1 MDLGRRRGAREQ
13 DGHSAIDHAQR
24 RGLTDINIWADN
36 DAALQAIAVGMS
48 VSSLSVVKTFD
59 RRARRWLNKDPR
71 NRLKLSWVPG
81 HAQVNGNERADYL
94 AKRGASGVGTVYPS
108 ATSVSYAGRQVNQRA
123 HDAWRAAWSTAAGI
137 RSGWYFHTRVTVPVH
152 RSGPTLQ
159 LPRRDLGILLQIRTG
174 HGDFAEY
181 HDRFRHLDAER
192 WCLCGRLQSPFH
204 PLTCPAFTRYHAL
217 LLDGEGNRH
226 TNEALVNDKK
236 GILALLAFAR
246 ASGAYTRELYARIDG
261 GGA

>member
-1 MDLGRRRGAREQ
+1 
-13 DGHSAIDHAQR
+13 
-24 RGLTDINIWADN
+24 
-36 DAALQAIAVGMS
+36 
-48 VSSLSVVKTFD
+48 
-59 RRARRWLNKDPR
+59 
-71 NRLKLSWVPG
+71 
-81 HAQVNGNERADYL
+81 
-94 AKRGASGVGTVYPS
+94 
-108 ATSVSYAGRQVNQRA
+108 
-123 HDAWRAAWSTAAGI
+123 
-137 RSGWYFHTRVTVPVH
+137 
-152 RSGPTLQ
+152 
-159 LPRRDLGILLQIRTG
+159 RTG

-192 WCLCGRLQSPFH
+192 WSLCGKLRSPFH
-204 PLTCPAFTRYHAL
+204 PLTCPAFTRHHAL